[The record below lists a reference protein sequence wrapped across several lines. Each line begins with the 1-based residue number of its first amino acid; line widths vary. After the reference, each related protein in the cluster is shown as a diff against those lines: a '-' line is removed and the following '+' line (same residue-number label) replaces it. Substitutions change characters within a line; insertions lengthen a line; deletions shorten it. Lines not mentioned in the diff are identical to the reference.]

1 MVRSCCPTLS
11 LLMCKMSF
19 RCEQRIPSWPNAL
32 DRNKE
37 QCSLNFLLL
46 LLLLL
51 LLQVLLIWCGATL
64 GNLVQLRG
72 CLHSPGTIAIN
83 PSGATKNFFDNTK
96 DPVSADAGSRRVYV
110 PDTISGAF

>member
-1 MVRSCCPTLS
+1 
-11 LLMCKMSF
+11 MCKMSF
-19 RCEQRIPSWPNAL
+19 RCEQGIPSWPNAL
-32 DRNKE
+32 NRNKE
-37 QCSLNFLLL
+37 QCSLKFLLL
-46 LLLLL
+46 LL
-51 LLQVLLIWCGATL
+51 LLIWCGATL